1 MKPVYFVLIL
11 STLSG
16 CQSQPD
22 QQASSAPSQIPTQ
35 IPAQDSSKTQD
46 PQQIVLKNGTVV
58 LINETH
64 PVGMSLSDIV
74 LKVKERGDSLLFKD
88 ADPLQTVLHADLDG
102 DGSEEILL
110 HTTAAGTGS
119 YGQIKAVS
127 LEGDS
132 VFREIR
138 FPDTDPQREIFK
150 GYMGHDV
157 FSIDGNSLNRVF
169 PVYLPTDGNGQPTG
183 GSRTIRYQLLKKG
196 KNLVFV
202 EAKN

>member
-1 MKPVYFVLIL
+1 
-11 STLSG
+11 
-16 CQSQPD
+16 
-22 QQASSAPSQIPTQ
+22 
-35 IPAQDSSKTQD
+35 
-46 PQQIVLKNGTVV
+46 
-58 LINETH
+58 
-64 PVGMSLSDIV
+64 MSLSDIV
-74 LKVKERGDSLLFKD
+74 LKLKDRGDSLLFKD

-138 FPDTDPQREIFK
+138 FPDTDPKREIFK

-196 KNLVFV
+196 KNLVFI
-202 EAKN
+202 EANN

>member
-1 MKPVYFVLIL
+1 MKLIYFVLTMA
-11 STLSG
+11 TLMG

-22 QQASSAPSQIPTQ
+22 QQSSTAPSTQPTQ
-35 IPAQDSSKTQD
+35 DTAHSQD
-46 PQQIVLKNGTVV
+46 PQQVVLSSGTVIHIV
-58 LINETH
+58 ETH

-74 LKVKERGDSLLFKD
+74 VKVKDRGDSILFKD
-88 ADPLQTVLHADLDG
+88 ADPLQTVLHADMDG
-102 DGSEEILL
+102 DGHEEILL

-119 YGQIKAVS
+119 YGQIRAVT

-132 VFREIR
+132 LFREIR
-138 FPDTDPQREIFK
+138 FPETDPGREIFK

-157 FSIDGNSLNRVF
+157 FSIQGNTLNRVF

-202 EAKN
+202 EANN

>member
-22 QQASSAPSQIPTQ
+22 QQASPAPSQIPSQ

-74 LKVKERGDSLLFKD
+74 LKLKDRGDSLLFKD

-138 FPDTDPQREIFK
+138 FPDTDPKREIFK

>member
-1 MKPVYFVLIL
+1 
-11 STLSG
+11 
-16 CQSQPD
+16 
-22 QQASSAPSQIPTQ
+22 
-35 IPAQDSSKTQD
+35 
-46 PQQIVLKNGTVV
+46 
-58 LINETH
+58 
-64 PVGMSLSDIV
+64 MSLSDIV
-74 LKVKERGDSLLFKD
+74 LKVKGRGDSILFKD
-88 ADPLQTVLHADLDG
+88 ADPLQTVLHTDMDRDG
-102 DGSEEILL
+102 HEEILL

-138 FPDTDPQREIFK
+138 FPDTDPKREIFK
-150 GYMGHDV
+150 GYMGQDV
-157 FSIDGNSLNRVF
+157 FSIDGNYLNRVF

-196 KNLVFV
+196 KNLVFI